1 MFCSVIIPTIGR
13 PSLAKAVQSA
23 LGQQVAGGEFE
34 VVVVN
39 DSGRPLPDADWQAS
53 PAVRVVETQRRD
65 RCVARNTGAAV
76 ATGDYFCF
84 LDDDDWLLPGALAA
98 LKDVALKDVAG
109 ETAVWVYGGVQ
120 FVDEQGR
127 LLGKLNLGKPGNCLV
142 EAASAVWI
150 PLQASLIRAEAFF
163 AAGGFDPQTPVNEDL
178 DLCRRMAF
186 AGAFANT
193 EALVA
198 SILRGTS
205 WDRSTNAALGLGLNR
220 RGRERI
226 LARRGALGRLRDSA
240 GESGFYH
247 GRILHTYLG
256 SVVYNLRERRL
267 WTAVSRGLFAGAA
280 FLLSGRRLFKA
291 DYWRALHT
299 DTVTHEL
306 ISEPSPAFSSVAAWL
321 H

>member
-23 LGQQVAGGEFE
+23 LEQELAAGDFE
-34 VVVVN
+34 VVVVV
-39 DSGRPLPDADWQAS
+39 DSGRPLPEADWQAS
-53 PAVRVVETQRRD
+53 PRVRIVETQRRD

-76 ATGDYFCF
+76 AAGDYFCF

-98 LKDVALKDVAG
+98 LQAAVED
-109 ETAVWVYGGVQ
+109 TAVWVYGGVQ
-120 FVDEQGR
+120 FVDEQGG
-127 LLGKLNLGKPGNCLV
+127 LLGKLNPGKQGNCLV
-142 EAASAVWI
+142 EAVSAVWI

-178 DLCRRMAF
+178 DLCRRLAF

-198 SILRGTS
+198 AILRGTS
-205 WDRSTNAALGLGLNR
+205 LDRSTNAALGLGLNR
-220 RGRERI
+220 RGREGI

-240 GESGFYH
+240 GRSGFYH
-247 GRILHTYLG
+247 GRILHAYIG
-256 SVVYNLRERRL
+256 SVIFNVKERRL
-267 WTAVSRGLFAGAA
+267 WTAVSRALFAGMA
-280 FLLSGRRLFKA
+280 FVLSGRRLFEA
-291 DYWRALHT
+291 AYWRALRT

-306 ISEPSPAFSSVAAWL
+306 IREPSPAFSSVAEWL